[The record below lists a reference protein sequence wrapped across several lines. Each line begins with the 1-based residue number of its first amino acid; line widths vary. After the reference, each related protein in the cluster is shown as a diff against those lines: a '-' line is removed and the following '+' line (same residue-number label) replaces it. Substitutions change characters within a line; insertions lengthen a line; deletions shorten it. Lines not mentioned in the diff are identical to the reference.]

1 MGSPFPFLGEQVED
15 ASEET
20 FDLFAQAANS
30 GDLGMLDPK
39 AASIDITIEGR
50 DFTLTQSPGLL
61 QSNREGGTTGAAI
74 WATSVRFAQW
84 LSSSDNVLLKH
95 DVLGATAN
103 VLELGSGIS
112 GLVGCVIAPHVQRVL
127 LTDQQY
133 TLKLLK
139 ENVSANINT
148 HTGKGNKQGRKAA
161 RAKDSATNDNN
172 NIAVE
177 SLDWET
183 DAILPFLNANAFP
196 AGVDVV
202 LACDCIYNYA
212 LIEPFTQA
220 CADICRARQHASES
234 AGTSLQPTVCVVAQH
249 LRQPDVF
256 EEWAEVFM
264 RAFHIWRVPSELL
277 GEALARECKIL
288 AVFFADFMQMSKIF
302 VPNDEQKVLNP

>member
-1 MGSPFPFLGEQVED
+1 MLQKVQPKTSIINYRVVLTKNV
-15 ASEET
+15 ET
-20 FDLFAQAANS
+20 FDLFAQPPNS
-30 GDLGMLDPK
+30 GDLGMIDPK
-39 AASIDITIEGR
+39 AASVDLTIQGR

-84 LSSSDNVLLKH
+84 ISSPDNVLFKH
-95 DVLGATAN
+95 GLLGTSSS

-112 GLVGCVIAPHVQRVL
+112 GLVGCVLAPQVQHVI

-139 ENVSANINT
+139 DNVNANVTANT
-148 HTGKGNKQGRKAA
+148 SKGKGRTKR
-161 RAKDSATNDNN
+161 TNQDHSGA

-183 DAILPFLNANAFP
+183 DAIAPFLANNGLTTGA
-196 AGVDVV
+196 DVV

-220 CADICRARQHASES
+220 CADVCRVRQQSSGTDES
-234 AGTSLQPTVCVVAQH
+234 TPTVCVVAQH

-256 EEWAEVFM
+256 EEWAEIWM
-264 RAFHIWRVPSELL
+264 RKFHTWRIPTEML
-277 GEALARECKIL
+277 GEALGEGSGF
-288 AVFFADFMQMSKIF
+288 AVH
-302 VPNDEQKVLNP
+302 VGVLK

>member
-1 MGSPFPFLGEQVED
+1 MI
-15 ASEET
+15 
-20 FDLFAQAANS
+20 N
-30 GDLGMLDPK
+30 PK
-39 AASIDITIEGR
+39 AASIDLTIHGR

-84 LSSSDNVLLKH
+84 IASPNNILFKHGILDASSH
-95 DVLGATAN
+95 

-112 GLVGCVIAPHVQRVL
+112 GLPGCVLSPRVQNII

-139 ENVSANINT
+139 DNVTANVVASS
-148 HTGKGNKQGRKAA
+148 GKGKG
-161 RAKDSATNDNN
+161 RAKGTNLNRSGA

-177 SLDWET
+177 ALDWET
-183 DAILPFLNANAFP
+183 DAIAPFLASNGLETGA
-196 AGVDVV
+196 DVV

-220 CADICRARQHASES
+220 CADIC
-234 AGTSLQPTVCVVAQH
+234 VVAQH

-264 RAFHIWRVPSELL
+264 RKFHTWRIPSEML
-277 GEALARECKIL
+277 GEGLGEGSGFCVHVALLK
-288 AVFFADFMQMSKIF
+288 
-302 VPNDEQKVLNP
+302 

>member
-1 MGSPFPFLGEQVED
+1 MI
-15 ASEET
+15 
-20 FDLFAQAANS
+20 
-30 GDLGMLDPK
+30 DPK
-39 AASIDITIEGR
+39 AASIDLSINSR

-84 LSSSDNVLLKH
+84 ISSPENILFKH
-95 DVLGATAN
+95 GILNASSN

-112 GLVGCVIAPHVQRVL
+112 GLVGCVLGPRVQSVT

-139 ENVSANINT
+139 DNVTANIVAD
-148 HTGKGNKQGRKAA
+148 TGKGKGRTK
-161 RAKDSATNDNN
+161 RTNQDNSGA

-183 DAILPFLNANAFP
+183 DAIAPFLAANGMAT
-196 AGVDVV
+196 GTDVV

-220 CADICRARQHASES
+220 CADICRVRQQSSELDES
-234 AGTSLQPTVCVVAQH
+234 KATVCVVAQH

-264 RAFHIWRVPSELL
+264 RKFHTWRIPSEMLGDAL
-277 GEALARECKIL
+277 GEGSGFCVHVGIL
-288 AVFFADFMQMSKIF
+288 K
-302 VPNDEQKVLNP
+302 